1 VLSLRTAGA
10 GGFGDPATRDPAAV
24 LRDVRQGLVSVETA
38 RGVYRVALA
47 GNDDAID
54 VAETNAL
61 RLQNEFVASAHKTWI
76 RPPTIV

>member
-1 VLSLRTAGA
+1 
-10 GGFGDPATRDPAAV
+10 
-24 LRDVRQGLVSVETA
+24 
-38 RGVYRVALA
+38 VALA